1 MHFESE
7 NELTDRTLHDQC
19 AANVESLRKARKQFF
34 LRLKDVLTKA
44 GRPIKPVFGLTCSSI
59 IKIYK

>member
-7 NELTDRTLHDQC
+7 DELTDRTVHDQC
-19 AANVESLRKARKQFF
+19 ATNVEPLLKARKQFF

-44 GRPIKPVFGLTCSSI
+44 ARPIKPVIDLTLLF
-59 IKIYK
+59 YYQNV

>member
-7 NELTDRTLHDQC
+7 NELTDRALHDQC
-19 AANVESLRKARKQFF
+19 ATNVEPLRKARKQFF

-44 GRPIKPVFGLTCSSI
+44 GRPIKPVFGLTLFF
-59 IKIYK
+59 YYQNL

>member
-7 NELTDRTLHDQC
+7 DELTDRTVHDQC
-19 AANVESLRKARKQFF
+19 ATNVEPPLKARKQFF

-44 GRPIKPVFGLTCSSI
+44 ARPIKPVFDLTLLFY
-59 IKIYK
+59 YKNV